1 MKGYFLDPETSIV
14 KEHFAVI
21 YAPRR
26 NRDRFPENCV
36 DIVASETEALRLADI
51 DNKRYAARVIGP
63 ARSSEGL
70 RLFYL
75 VDWLDDQE
83 QE

>member
-1 MKGYFLDPETSIV
+1 MKGYYLDPETSV
-14 KEHFAVI
+14 VEEHFAIV

-26 NRDRFPENCV
+26 NRDRFPESCV
-36 DIVASETEALRLADI
+36 EIVDTAEMARKQSVSAE
-51 DNKRYAARVIGP
+51 KRYAAVVLGP

-75 VDWLDDQE
+75 VNWLGE
-83 QE
+83 AE

>member
-1 MKGYFLDPETSIV
+1 MKGYYLDPESKIAD
-14 KEHFAVI
+14 EHFAIV

-36 DIVASETEALRLADI
+36 EIVDSETEARERAAPDE
-51 DNKRYAARVIGP
+51 KRYAAKVIGP
-63 ARSSEGL
+63 ARSSEGF

-75 VDWLDDQE
+75 VDWLE
-83 QE
+83 TE